1 MAQIKSINIKE
12 ENEIIAILSMTKNE
26 YKMLEDMTK
35 NLILLPTELL
45 ENRLTTGTLGNS
57 NRIML
62 PNKILNKHNVTDLLK
77 KVPAK
82 IFKLRDDIYLLI
94 KLQESKLG
102 IPVFS
107 DDNIKK
113 KSR

>member
-1 MAQIKSINIKE
+1 
-12 ENEIIAILSMTKNE
+12 
-26 YKMLEDMTK
+26 
-35 NLILLPTELL
+35 
-45 ENRLTTGTLGNS
+45 
-57 NRIML
+57 
-62 PNKILNKHNVTDLLK
+62 VTDLLK

-82 IFKLRDDIYLLI
+82 IFKSRDDIYLLI